1 MFITDPKG
9 AQVLKGVLDLM
20 RCELFRI
27 THLVPRV
34 CSISW
39 VDEDGDDLGFGQER
53 CGPLSS
59 HLRIK
64 VVGTLLKVV
73 VGASI
78 GGQREVL
85 HVPDSTQTGVKGGH
99 S

>member
-1 MFITDPKG
+1 MSGLVLHVTD
-9 AQVLKGVLDLM
+9 
-20 RCELFRI
+20 
-27 THLVPRV
+27 LVPRV
-34 CSISW
+34 SSVRR
-39 VDEDGDDLGFGQER
+39 VDEDGDDLGFGQQS

-73 VGASI
+73 VGAGV

-85 HVPDSTQTGVKGGH
+85 HIPNAQQTQTYKVLRAARVDLVQFALRR
-99 S
+99 